1 MLEKI
6 IDIQKVG
13 RFEKL
18 KVPSSLRFSKITLI
32 FGENGW
38 GKSTIAD
45 ILRSFGRS
53 QPEIIRG
60 RETLATGGA
69 QKVILLFM
77 GSKKATFEGSTW
89 AGGMPPPITVFD
101 QTFINENVYS
111 GEIVS
116 HDHLK
121 RQYGLVVGE
130 EGVAI
135 LRAIQGTEKAE
146 KETRDELKDQER
158 FIQTLTAG
166 IGLQRMSASDFAAL
180 ERLEDA
186 ETVIESKE
194 IKLKRATE
202 RKQIQNAIL
211 PELLPIPTS
220 SGDLKFTLARS
231 VEGVSA
237 EARERLQAHI
247 AAHPKVEG
255 DPTVS
260 QETWLEAGLAFSTE
274 EACPFCGQELRDRS
288 LIDLY
293 DSYFSAAFKSLAED
307 VKKRRQ
313 TFARYEG
320 GDFRKAVGTTIR
332 ANTAAIENLT
342 NLTKEVFLGRMESE
356 ALIVKLEEVARSL
369 DGAFQAKQEDLV
381 SVLDPTPYADAFR
394 AWDTARESIETYNR
408 AVQDYRDKIEAIR
421 RAQEGANIETLT
433 QALAILKARVKRH
446 EADTQAT
453 VTTYT
458 ELLATQARLKKQK
471 EKQRGELKDYSARVT
486 ARLGSTINAYLKRLG
501 AGFTIKYDPPNFKGQ
516 EPAAAYALMINETPV
531 SPRADDVA
539 TPSFRNTLST
549 GDKSVLA
556 LALFLATVDAD
567 PRLAEMIVVLDDP
580 FTSMDDFRRR
590 FTANEIN
597 KLTTKAAQVIVLS
610 HEKGFLRLLWERI
623 DRSQMTT
630 CAIQTGAPGMASLAV
645 FDVEQAT
652 RPREDS
658 ERDKVLQFLDVTEGD
673 PEHIRPLL
681 RTVLENFYR
690 KGDPDLFAPNE
701 LLAGIIDKLKKAA
714 PDYRYKAAVDDLED
728 INFYTRESH
737 HAPISGS
744 VTEATSVEELKT
756 YCERVRDLTRG
767 SV

>member
-18 KVPSSLRFSKITLI
+18 KVPSSLRFSRITLI

-38 GKSTIAD
+38 GKSTVAD

-53 QPEIIRG
+53 RPEIIQG
-60 RETLATGGA
+60 RETLATGGM
-69 QKVILLFM
+69 QKVILLFT
-77 GSKKATFEGSTW
+77 GSNKATFECAAWTGS
-89 AGGMPPPITVFD
+89 PPPIAVFD

-135 LRAIQGTEKAE
+135 LRAIHNTEAEERVKKDELRE
-146 KETRDELKDQER
+146 KERL
-158 FIQTLTAG
+158 IQTMTASL
-166 IGLQRMSASDFAAL
+166 GLARMSASTFVAL
-180 ERLEDA
+180 ELLDNA
-186 ETVIESKE
+186 EPVIEAKE
-194 IKLKRATE
+194 TELKRATE
-202 RKQIQNAIL
+202 RKQIQNATL
-211 PELLPIPTS
+211 PEPLPVPTS
-220 SGDLKFTLARS
+220 SADFMAALRGS
-231 VEGVSA
+231 VEGVAA

-247 AAHPKVEG
+247 AAHVTTSG
-255 DPTVS
+255 YDPSIS
-260 QETWLEAGLAFSTE
+260 QETWLEGGLSFSTE
-274 EACPFCGQELRDRS
+274 ETCPFCGQELRDRS
-288 LIDLY
+288 LVELY
-293 DSYFSAAFKSLAED
+293 ESYFSTAFKSLADD

-313 TFARYEG
+313 TLARYTG
-320 GDFRKAVGTTIR
+320 GDFRKAFTITSR
-332 ANTAAIENLT
+332 ANAASIENLG
-342 NLTKEVFLGRMESE
+342 NLTKEGFSGQLESE
-356 ALIVKLEEVARSL
+356 VLIAQLEEAARSL
-369 DGAFQAKQEDLV
+369 DAAFQAKQEDLV
-381 SVLDPTPYADAFR
+381 SVLDPAPYTHAFT
-394 AWDTARESIETYNR
+394 AWDAARASIEAYNSD
-408 AVQDYRDKIEAIR
+408 VHDYCEKIEAIR
-421 RAQEGANIETLT
+421 RAQDGADIDGLT
-433 QALAILKARVKRH
+433 QAVAVLKARVKRH
-446 EADTQAT
+446 EPDTEAI
-453 VTTYT
+453 VTAYT
-458 ELLATQARLKKQK
+458 QLVAEQTRLKKLK
-471 EKQRGELKDYSARVT
+471 EKQRGDLKDYSTRVT

-501 AGFTIKYDPPNFKGQ
+501 AGFEIKYDPPSFKGQ
-516 EPAAAYALMINETPV
+516 EPAAAYALMINKTPV

-539 TPSFRNTLST
+539 SPSFRNTLST

-567 PRLAEMIVVLDDP
+567 PKLSEMIVVLDDP

-597 KLTTKAAQVIVLS
+597 KLTKKAEQVIVLS

-623 DRSQMTT
+623 DRSRMTT

-652 RPREDS
+652 RPREES

-673 PEHIRPLL
+673 PEQVRPLL

-690 KGDPDLFAPNE
+690 KGDPNLFSPNE
-701 LLAGIIDKLKKAA
+701 LLPGIIEKIKNA
-714 PDYRYKAAVDDLED
+714 PSDYRYKAAIDDLED
-728 INFYTRESH
+728 INLYTRESH
-737 HAPISGS
+737 HAPIPGS